1 MGARKA
7 VATSRRRGWR
17 NFLLLAAGAVLSVLA
32 FEMARERSAA
42 QAGPTVTAP
51 GRNHGSAVGC
61 MGRIEPASRV
71 RRLAPPEAQGVLT
84 LAQLNVA
91 EGDRVEA
98 GQLLG
103 WFSARDGRAAALQ
116 QAEAELTRSEAV
128 LAQVRAGAK
137 AGDVSAA
144 AARVARQTA
153 AEKNARVELDRVVKL
168 STDRVV
174 AETELDSR
182 RTALAVAEAER
193 RAAEQELASVR
204 EVRDVDVAVA
214 EADVGQARS
223 AVARAGAELA
233 LAELRAPIAGTVLT
247 IYTWPGEKIDE
258 RGVLDLADL
267 GEMHVVAE
275 VYETDVARVRVGQ
288 PAEII
293 LPDGR
298 ERLGGEVLTLGWQV
312 RKREVFGTDPVEEI
326 DSRVVEVRIRVADE
340 GAARLARLSHMR
352 VQVLIGG

>member
-1 MGARKA
+1 MSGKNSG
-7 VATSRRRGWR
+7 ATSRRPGLRILFVISVG
-17 NFLLLAAGAVLSVLA
+17 AALSVLG
-32 FEMARERSAA
+32 FEVVRRSTAA
-42 QAGPTVTAP
+42 QVESVVTAP
-51 GRNHGSAVGC
+51 VRSHESGVGC
-61 MGRIEPASRV
+61 MGRVEPASRV
-71 RRLAPPEAQGVLT
+71 RRLAPPEAQGVPT

-103 WFSARDGRAAALQ
+103 WLSARDVRAAALR
-116 QAEAELTRSEAV
+116 QAEAELARSEAV
-128 LAQVRAGAK
+128 LVQVRAGAK

-144 AARVARQTA
+144 AARVARQSA
-153 AEKNARVELDRVVKL
+153 AERNARVELDRAVKL
-168 STDRVV
+168 STERVV
-174 AETELDSR
+174 AATELDSR
-182 RTALAVAEAER
+182 RTGLAVAEAER
-193 RAAEQELASVR
+193 RAAEQELASVG
-204 EVRDVDVAVA
+204 EVRGVDVAVA
-214 EADVGQARS
+214 EADVGQARG
-223 AVARAGAELA
+223 AVARATAELA

-275 VYETDVARVRVGQ
+275 VYETDVPRVHVGQ
-288 PAEII
+288 PAEVI
-293 LPDGR
+293 LPGGS
-298 ERLGGEVLTLGWQV
+298 ERLRGEVIVLGWQV

-340 GAARLARLSHMR
+340 SAARLARLSHMR